1 MKKFLPTTQMIVGL
15 TVTLFT
21 VLTGASLAASTKN
34 PPQVTTENGR
44 LQGITNADRSVIVF
58 KKVPYAAPP
67 IGELRWKPPRRAE
80 NWTGVWRADK
90 FGPACLQTEAFG
102 NLHLRTEQSSE
113 DCLFLNVWVPNR
125 NTKTKFPVIVWL
137 YGGGFVTGD
146 SSEPR
151 YDGGNLAK
159 KGVIVVIPNY
169 RLGVFGF
176 FSHPDLTKESPNK
189 ASGNYGLLDQVAALE
204 WVARNIASF
213 GGDPHNVTLAG
224 QSAGSFSVSV
234 LMASPLAQGLFQK
247 AIGESGG
254 FYPPLTLLADA
265 EKAGEEFVKSVG
277 ANSMEEMRKK
287 SGAELLQAAAK
298 YKGGFGFDSIL
309 DGHVL
314 PIDPITVYKEG
325 RQSHIP
331 LLAGWNA
338 DEGKM
343 SFLSAPQKTTAKSFA
358 GLAQSR
364 FGGDAAEFLKF
375 YPADSDERART
386 SAEELADD
394 DFSGFSTWK
403 WIEMHRKTGDSPAYE
418 YHFEQVPA
426 IGSGE
431 SVGSKHSDEIEY
443 VFQTLNSREGV
454 VWTAKDRQLSDMVSS
469 YWVNFAKVGDP
480 NFNGSPNWPK
490 YSSADSFQV
499 MHLSGRD
506 MHASADATRSR
517 YEFLDSHALNPTT
530 P

>member
-1 MKKFLPTTQMIVGL
+1 MKGLLHRARMIGGL
-15 TVTLFT
+15 TTTLFIL
-21 VLTGASLAASTKN
+21 LTATSPAAPTKHRHE
-34 PPQVTTENGR
+34 VTTENGR
-44 LQGITNADRSVIVF
+44 LQGTANADGSVVVF

-67 IGELRWKPPRRAE
+67 IRELRWKAPRRAE
-80 NWTGVWRADK
+80 SWTGVLQADK
-90 FGPACLQTEAFG
+90 FGPACLQTEVFG
-102 NLHLRTEQSSE
+102 NLHLRAEQSSE

-125 NTKTKFPVIVWL
+125 NTKNKLPVIVWL

-151 YDGGNLAK
+151 YDGENLAK
-159 KGVIVVIPNY
+159 KGVVVVIPNY

-189 ASGNYGLLDQVAALE
+189 ASGNYGLLDQVAALQ

-234 LMASPLAQGLFQK
+234 LMASPLARGLFQR

-254 FYPPLTLLADA
+254 FYPPLTALPEA
-265 EKAGEEFVKSVG
+265 EKAGEEFVRSVG
-277 ANSMEEMRKK
+277 ATSMEEMRKK
-287 SGAELLQAAAK
+287 SGVELLQAATK

-309 DGHVL
+309 DGYVL
-314 PIDPITVYKEG
+314 AIDPIIVYKEG

-343 SFLSAPQKTTAKSFA
+343 SFLSAPQKSTAKSFA
-358 GLAQSR
+358 ELAYSR
-364 FGGDAAEFLKF
+364 FGEDAAQFLKL
-375 YPADSDERART
+375 YPADTDERARS

-403 WIEMHRKTGDSPAYE
+403 WIEMHGKTGNSPVYE
-418 YHFEQVPA
+418 YHFEQVPPV
-426 IGSGE
+426 GPRE

-443 VFQTLNSREGV
+443 VFQTLNNREGV
-454 VWTAKDRQLSDMVSS
+454 VWTAKDRELSDTVSS

-480 NFNGSPNWPK
+480 NFKGAPNWPR
-490 YSSADSFQV
+490 YTSADGFQV
-499 MHLSGRD
+499 MHLSGGEI
-506 MHASADATRSR
+506 HASPDATRSR
-517 YEFLDSHALNPTT
+517 YEFLDRHTLDPAIP
-530 P
+530 

>member
-1 MKKFLPTTQMIVGL
+1 MKNLFPTMRMIVGL
-15 TVTLFT
+15 TAILFT
-21 VLTGASLAASTKN
+21 VLMSASPATSTRN
-34 PPQVTTENGR
+34 LHEVTTENGR
-44 LQGITNADRSVIVF
+44 LQGTTNADRSVVVF

-67 IGELRWKPPRRAE
+67 IRELRWKPPRRSE
-80 NWTGVWRADK
+80 NWTGVWQADK
-90 FGPACLQTEAFG
+90 FGPACLQAEVFG
-102 NLHLRTEQSSE
+102 KLHLRTEQSSE
-113 DCLFLNVWVPNR
+113 DCLFLDVWVPNR
-125 NTKTKFPVIVWL
+125 NTKNKLPVVVWL

-151 YDGGNLAK
+151 YDGENLAK
-159 KGVIVVIPNY
+159 KGVVVVIPNY

-189 ASGNYGLLDQVAALE
+189 ASGNYGLLDQIAALQ

-254 FYPPLTLLADA
+254 FYPPLTTLADA
-265 EKAGEEFVKSVG
+265 EKAGEEFVRSVG
-277 ANSMEEMRKK
+277 ATSMEEMRKK
-287 SGAELLQAAAK
+287 SGAELLQAAMK

-309 DGHVL
+309 DGYVL
-314 PIDPITVYKEG
+314 PIDPIIVYKEG

-343 SFLSAPQKTTAKSFA
+343 SFLSSPQKTTAKSFA
-358 GLAQSR
+358 ELAHSR
-364 FGGDAAEFLKF
+364 FGDDAAEFLKL
-375 YPADSDERART
+375 YPADTDERARS

-403 WIEMHRKTGDSPAYE
+403 WIEMHGKTGESPVYE
-418 YHFEQVPA
+418 YRFEQVPA
-426 IGSGE
+426 VGSGE

-454 VWTAKDRQLSDMVSS
+454 PWTSKDRELSDMVSS
-469 YWVNFAKVGDP
+469 YWVNFAKDGDP
-480 NFNGSPNWPK
+480 NFKGLPNWPK
-490 YSSADSFQV
+490 YDIADSFQV
-499 MHLSGRD
+499 MHLSGGEV
-506 MHASADATRSR
+506 HASPDATRSR
-517 YEFLDSHALNPTT
+517 YEFLDSHTLNPTT

>member
-1 MKKFLPTTQMIVGL
+1 MKSLFPTMQMIFCLTAAL
-15 TVTLFT
+15 TVLL
-21 VLTGASLAASTKN
+21 VANPAASTRN
-34 PPQVTTENGR
+34 PYEVATESGR
-44 LQGITNADRSVIVF
+44 LQGTTNADRSVVSF

-67 IGELRWKPPRRAE
+67 IGELRWKPPLRAQD
-80 NWTGVWRADK
+80 WTGVRRADE
-90 FGPACLQTEAFG
+90 FGPACLQTEVFG

-125 NTKTKFPVIVWL
+125 NTKTKFPVIVWI

-151 YDGGNLAK
+151 YDGENLAK

-176 FSHPDLTKESPNK
+176 LSHPELTKESPNK
-189 ASGNYGLLDQVAALE
+189 ASGNYALLDQVAALQ

-213 GGDPHNVTLAG
+213 GGDPDNVTLAG

-254 FYPPLTLLADA
+254 FYPPLTPLAEA
-265 EKAGEEFVKSVG
+265 EKTGEEFLRSVG
-277 ANSMEEMRKK
+277 ASSIAAMRNK
-287 SGAELLQAAAK
+287 SGAELLQAAAN
-298 YKGGFGFDSIL
+298 YKGGFAFDSTL

-314 PIDPITVYKEG
+314 PIDPVIVYKKG
-325 RQSHIP
+325 RQSRIP

-358 GLAQSR
+358 ELANSR
-364 FGGDAAEFLKF
+364 FGADAAEFLKF
-375 YPADSDERART
+375 YPADSDEQAKT
-386 SAEELADD
+386 SAEKLADD

-403 WIEMHRKTGDSPAYE
+403 WIEMHRKTGSSRVYQ

-426 IGSGE
+426 VGPGE
-431 SVGSKHSDEIEY
+431 LVGSKHSDEIEY
-443 VFQTLNSREGV
+443 VFQTLNSRKGV
-454 VWTAKDRQLSDMVSS
+454 HWTAMDYELSDMVSS
-469 YWVNFAKVGDP
+469 YWVNFAKFGDP
-480 NFNGSPNWPK
+480 NSKASTHWPE

-499 MHLSGRD
+499 MHLSGSD
-506 MHASADATRSR
+506 IHASPDAARSR
-517 YEFLDSHALNPTT
+517 YEFLDSHSLDPTT

>member
-1 MKKFLPTTQMIVGL
+1 MKTLLHATRIIVGL
-15 TVTLFT
+15 TATLFIL
-21 VLTGASLAASTKN
+21 LTGASPAAPTKN
-34 PPQVTTENGR
+34 RHEVTTENGP
-44 LQGITNADRSVIVF
+44 LQGTTNADRSVVVF

-67 IGELRWKPPRRAE
+67 IRELRWKAPRRAE
-80 NWTGVWRADK
+80 NWKGVWQADK
-90 FGPACLQTEAFG
+90 FGPACLQTEVFG
-102 NLHLRTEQSSE
+102 NLHLRAEQFSE

-151 YDGGNLAK
+151 YDGENLAK
-159 KGVIVVIPNY
+159 KGAVVVIPNY

-176 FSHPDLTKESPNK
+176 FSHTDLEKESPHK
-189 ASGNYGLLDQVAALE
+189 ASGNYGLLDQIAALQ

-254 FYPPLTLLADA
+254 FYPPFTTLADA
-265 EKAGEEFVKSVG
+265 EKTGEEFVRLVG
-277 ANSMEEMRKK
+277 ASSMKEMRKK

-298 YKGGFGFDSIL
+298 YKGGFGFDAIL
-309 DGHVL
+309 DGYVV
-314 PIDPITVYKEG
+314 PIDPIIVYTEG

-343 SFLSAPQKTTAKSFA
+343 SFLSSPQETTAKSFA
-358 GLAQSR
+358 ELAHSR
-364 FGGDAAEFLKF
+364 FGGDAAEFLKL
-375 YPADSDERART
+375 YPADTDERARS

-403 WIEMHRKTGDSPAYE
+403 WIEMHRKTGDSPVYE
-418 YHFEQVPA
+418 YQFEQVPP

-431 SVGSKHSDEIEY
+431 SVGFRHSDEIEY
-443 VFQTLNSREGV
+443 VFQTLNSRKGV
-454 VWTAKDRQLSDMVSS
+454 VWTAKDRELSDMVSS
-469 YWVNFAKVGDP
+469 YWVNFARAGDP
-480 NFNGSPNWPK
+480 NFKGLRNWPK
-490 YSSADSFQV
+490 YSDKDSFQV
-499 MHLSGRD
+499 LHLSD
-506 MHASADATRSR
+506 SEIHASPDTTRSR
-517 YEFLDSHALNPTT
+517 YEFLDSHALKPSA